1 MDQQLSQHHTS
12 GRMTMRRHLIT
23 AVAAIALALALA
35 APVAA
40 DPASYPGCSNFGAVQ
55 TGDIAPHG
63 VLGAMISSLAPTS
76 DLLGPGTRI
85 SDIVTLE
92 HGAYCAHP

>member
-1 MDQQLSQHHTS
+1 
-12 GRMTMRRHLIT
+12 MRRLLIS
-23 AVAAIALALALA
+23 AVASIAFAVALA

-63 VLGAMISSLAPTS
+63 VLGAMISSLTPTS

-85 SDIVTLE
+85 SDIVASE